1 MSSNMQAAV
10 LDRFEEPL
18 LNRKG
23 TPANGKMHAAVVE
36 QFGKALLLQELDIPS
51 PGAGPDTGEDGGL
64 RRLPHRSP
72 CRAW

>member
-51 PGAGPDTGEDGGL
+51 PGAGPAAFATPISMPRMVIGQ
-64 RRLPHRSP
+64 
-72 CRAW
+72 